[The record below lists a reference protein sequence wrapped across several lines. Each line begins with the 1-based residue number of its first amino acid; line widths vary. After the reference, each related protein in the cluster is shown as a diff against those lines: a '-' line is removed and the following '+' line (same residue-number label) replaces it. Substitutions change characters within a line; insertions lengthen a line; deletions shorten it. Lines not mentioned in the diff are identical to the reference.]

1 MRHSHYTPLNSKH
14 STDMINELTK
24 VIQIGISPA
33 ALHDNQIKISIT
45 DKTLKVNRSSDKL
58 LMSA

>member
-1 MRHSHYTPLNSKH
+1 
-14 STDMINELTK
+14 MINEVTK